1 LGSSQNFWTLSGYYN
16 WILLEGTYF
25 AHPHSEMGD
34 IPVFFFHGL
43 AYAALLFLVSAGLTL
58 VFGMLNVINF
68 AHAALYMLGAYFSY
82 SLLRWTGHFW
92 LSLIVCPIALFFIG
106 AVVERYLLRRV
117 HVFGHV
123 HELLLTFGL
132 GFIITEGVKW
142 IWGDAPLAVNLGGFL
157 GQTVQIF
164 GFMYPVYR
172 LFMLLCAVLVGLA
185 MAIVLYGTRLGVI
198 LRAAVN
204 DNSMVNALG
213 INVPLLFTG
222 VFAFGAALSGFAGV
236 IAGPLLTTYPGMAD
250 EILTDA
256 FVVVVVGGFGS
267 LGGALVASL
276 LLGQVLSFGVL
287 LIPKLS
293 LVLIYLLMSVV
304 LVLRPSGLFGEK
316 E

>member
-1 LGSSQNFWTLSGYYN
+1 
-16 WILLEGTYF
+16 
-25 AHPHSEMGD
+25 MGD
-34 IPVFFFHGL
+34 IPVFFVHGL
-43 AYAALLFLVSAGLTL
+43 AYAALLFLVSSGLTL

-68 AHAALYMLGAYFSY
+68 AHAALYMLGAYFSFT
-82 SLLRWTGHFW
+82 LLRWTGQFW
-92 LSLIVCPIALFFIG
+92 LSLIVCPLALFVIG
-106 AVVERYLLRRV
+106 ALIERYLLRRV

-142 IWGDAPLAVNLGGFL
+142 IWGDFPQAVNLGGL
-157 GQTVQIF
+157 LSQTVQMF
-164 GFMYPVYR
+164 GFIYPVYR
-172 LFMLLCAVLVGLA
+172 LFILLCALLVGLV
-185 MAIVLYGTRLGVI
+185 MAIILYGTRLGVV

-213 INVPLLFTG
+213 INVPMLFTG

-293 LVLIYLLMSVV
+293 LVLVYLIMSVV